1 MRKKTLWKVWEKNYY
16 LISRS
21 LANIDGGIFVDGD
34 TSDTN
39 KPHAY
44 LQLEDFPDV
53 IYNVDKAKHGFAVT
67 FKIKF
72 DQRDRDYKE
81 PRYIMDTGGHNGGMK
96 GISVY
101 LVNDNMYFQ
110 VIRSTDEDIMI
121 WKVRVP
127 IYTIR
132 WQEIVMTWRLDKGL
146 WIYVDGMFRGHTLSP
161 QPLPKEDLS
170 TPKRLTIGRKNS
182 GPEKSGAVFGFS
194 SLAIFG
200 RYLSRTD
207 SEKVFGNTGKPFFI
221 LNFKKL
227 MKSN

>member
-1 MRKKTLWKVWEKNYY
+1 
-16 LISRS
+16 
-21 LANIDGGIFVDGD
+21 
-34 TSDTN
+34 
-39 KPHAY
+39 
-44 LQLEDFPDV
+44 
-53 IYNVDKAKHGFAVT
+53 
-67 FKIKF
+67 
-72 DQRDRDYKE
+72 
-81 PRYIMDTGGHNGGMK
+81 MK
-96 GISVY
+96 GVSVY

-110 VIRSTDEDIMI
+110 VIRSTDEDTMI

-161 QPLPKEDLS
+161 QSIPRDDRS

-194 SLAIFG
+194 SLAVFG

-207 SEKVFGNTGKPFFI
+207 SEKVFGNTGGFLI
-221 LNFKKL
+221 LQSYSVWDLVSYIVKL
-227 MKSN
+227 KFSQRSDFEVVKNP